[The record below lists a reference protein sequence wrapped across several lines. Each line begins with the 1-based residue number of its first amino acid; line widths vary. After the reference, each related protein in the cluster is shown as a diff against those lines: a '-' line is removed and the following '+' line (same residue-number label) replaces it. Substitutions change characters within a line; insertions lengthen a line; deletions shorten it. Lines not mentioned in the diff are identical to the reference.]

1 MLLCCVHK
9 IQFFIV
15 AFFPVMTC
23 SHFVSF
29 YCFLWKFMFT
39 FAGINEAG
47 GGLPTTDAP
56 VFVCVSFET
65 GCAVW
70 RCFRAFTNS
79 ASTSSSALSQSLSAF
94 FTAQPFANQKR
105 CARSSISRC
114 TRRCSSKLNSFCD
127 RPAGFGRPESGGGC
141 WRLAAA

>member
-15 AFFPVMTC
+15 AFYPVMTC

-29 YCFLWKFMFT
+29 YCFLWKFMFCS
-39 FAGINEAG
+39 ARINEAG

-56 VFVCVSFET
+56 VFVCVLFEAGCT
-65 GCAVW
+65 GGRFGC
-70 RCFRAFTNS
+70 AFTNS

-105 CARSSISRC
+105 CARSS
-114 TRRCSSKLNSFCD
+114 D
-127 RPAGFGRPESGGGC
+127 RKSVAQGKRVE
-141 WRLAAA
+141 R